1 MVRKD
6 KRSDIKLGIP
16 FLDADGIPEKP
27 RYSIDI
33 HIYTTPIKKF
43 VAQVIYN
50 TLAETWTYVNC
61 AFKDI
66 QYSDIEELKP
76 ILVIALDSPNFQP
89 GRLNCTIT
97 IKRVD
102 TDFNDNVQVTVK
114 EVRTNIEIV

>member
-33 HIYTTPIKKF
+33 QIHTTPVKKF

-50 TLAETWTYVNC
+50 NLTET
-61 AFKDI
+61 
-66 QYSDIEELKP
+66 
-76 ILVIALDSPNFQP
+76 
-89 GRLNCTIT
+89 
-97 IKRVD
+97 
-102 TDFNDNVQVTVK
+102 
-114 EVRTNIEIV
+114 